1 MSNDYRQD
9 HQRDRMFKLATKVHM
24 LVLDG
29 KRMAQQVA
37 DAYQSILDQRDK
49 LFFVTKTGIAVYD
62 HGDHFTFTL
71 LATDGITGTQWI
83 PRFESKGFPINNY
96 ANSVLRSPDFKPTTG
111 IITEVA
117 VLKGMLLA
125 EKVRI
130 TKNIRNIANDRKW
143 ITPNPEIACLIREM
157 FTNEEIIAMGLTGII
172 AMHEPI
178 KDSDGDSS
186 LLCVSCDDGRQWL
199 GAYYNGLR
207 KWDHGFGFAFAVSH
221 VSTQN

>member
-9 HQRDRMFKLATKVHM
+9 HQRDRMFKLATKVHT

-49 LFFVTKTGIAVYD
+49 LFIVTKTGIAVYD

-71 LATDGITGTQWI
+71 PATDVTTGKEWI
-83 PRFESKGFPINNY
+83 PRLKSKGLSISNY
-96 ANSVLRSPDFKPTTG
+96 ANSVLLSPDFKPTTG

-199 GAYYNGLR
+199 GAYYSGPR
-207 KWDHGFGFAFAVSH
+207 RWDHGFGFAFAVSH